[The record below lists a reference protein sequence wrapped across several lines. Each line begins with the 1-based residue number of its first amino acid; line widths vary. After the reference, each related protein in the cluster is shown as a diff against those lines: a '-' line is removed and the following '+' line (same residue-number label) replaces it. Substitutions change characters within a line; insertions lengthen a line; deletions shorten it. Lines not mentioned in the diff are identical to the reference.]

1 MKSHFVSRS
10 VTLLTGLI
18 VLILSAGKTASANTI
33 VLGTWGSLQYTETHT
48 STPCSPPK
56 RSPLYLT
63 YTYTAF
69 VYVDFNGVSHSI
81 SGTAKAIQL
90 VGGSTGCPQ
99 AAVFPI
105 NLVSNGLTIP
115 FVPTTTGGASA
126 VVQPVQ
132 GVLSPKYVILGVT
145 YAPPGPQSSVTYSTS
160 DLVGTT
166 TSLTNTFSN
175 STNVSIS
182 VSAGIDA
189 WGNGGMIT
197 GTESTTYSQ
206 ASGNSLSVTA
216 SKASTESNKTTGTGN
231 AFSPVD
237 HDYDIIWL
245 WLNPLV
251 VFSFTTGPT
260 VLQWNGYAYDPAD
273 PAVAMDVY
281 PVSVGYLNGHFGPNV
296 SVANVLARSWATD
309 EVWPA
314 GNGPG
319 LTAADESTILGA
331 DPFSNSS
338 YTFTLAPGVNPPT
351 TVDGRFELAGSTLSP
366 TTFDYVQCEPGGGD
380 CLTQTYTN
388 TYQNTTTTG
397 QQTSRT
403 VQQEFALEEDAS
415 TSFFAASVK
424 VVIKDSSTLT
434 WTSTWQS
441 TITNT
446 STQTDELTIASPP
459 CSGDPCNPSYAGP
472 GEFDVYTDN
481 LYGTFVFIPVN

>member
-10 VTLLTGLI
+10 VNLLTGLV
-18 VLILSAGKTASANTI
+18 VLILLAGKTASANTL
-33 VLGTWGSLQYTETHT
+33 VLGTWGSLQYTETTT
-48 STPCSPPK
+48 STLCSPPK
-56 RSPLYLT
+56 ISPYLLT

-69 VYVDFNGVSHSI
+69 VYVDFNGVSHPI
-81 SGTAKAIQL
+81 SGTTKAFRLI
-90 VGGSTGCPQ
+90 GSSTTCQQTG
-99 AAVFPI
+99 AFPI
-105 NLVSNGLTIP
+105 TLVSDGLTIP
-115 FVPTTTGGASA
+115 FVPTTIGGASA
-126 VVQPVQ
+126 TVQPVQ
-132 GVLSPKYVILGVT
+132 GVISPKYVILGVT

-160 DLVGTT
+160 NLVGTT
-166 TSLTNTFSN
+166 TSLTNSFSG
-175 STNVSIS
+175 SANVSVS
-182 VSAGIDA
+182 VSAGIMA
-189 WGNGGMIT
+189 FGSGGSIT

-206 ASGNSLSVTA
+206 SSGSSSSVTA
-216 SKASTESNKTTGTGN
+216 SKASTESNMTTGTGN
-231 AFSPVD
+231 AFSPVN

-251 VFSFTTGPT
+251 LFSFTTGPT

-319 LTAADESTILGA
+319 LTAADEAAILGA

-338 YTFTLAPGVNPPT
+338 YTFTLASGVNPPT
-351 TVDGRFELAGSTLSP
+351 TVDGRFELAGGTLSP
-366 TTFDYVQCEPGGGD
+366 TIFDYVQCEPGGGD

-388 TYQNTTTTG
+388 TYQATTTTG
-397 QQTSRT
+397 KQTSRT

-415 TSFFAASVK
+415 ASIFAASIK
-424 VVIKDSSTLT
+424 VVVKESSTLT

-441 TITNT
+441 TITTT

-481 LYGTFVFIPVN
+481 IYGTFVFIPVN